1 MLVKYVLCVFYVL
14 LVLIFT
20 NGIVHYIFLC
30 SHFFH
35 KTLFFMTIKVAIY
48 IACRICWVLHSSMW
62 CVCLLCL
69 SIHSLTQLPAA
80 NMHTFPY
87 IFSLTDLLL
96 WDLKAREGSADGR
109 TSIHLIKLGG
119 SSVTQRVTQFAC
131 PPGKHEDPHV
141 LNPNRHSALSRF
153 QIFDSLKG
161 VKWYL
166 ILICIC
172 NYELVWAWIQRLR
185 PFTSYFL
192 LFSLFFSHCLFGTA
206 ILSLSW
212 WHSFFCSLDP
222 GSVNF
227 GLWIH
232 SDLLPV
238 FI

>member
-35 KTLFFMTIKVAIY
+35 KTLFFMTIKVAMY
-48 IACRICWVLHSSMW
+48 IACRICWVLHSRMW

-109 TSIHLIKLGG
+109 TSIHLIKPGG
-119 SSVTQRVTQFAC
+119 GSVTQRVTQCIPTRQAWRSPC
-131 PPGKHEDPHV
+131 
-141 LNPNRHSALSRF
+141 
-153 QIFDSLKG
+153 LKSQPTLG
-161 VKWYL
+161 LTQVSNFRQFEGCKM
-166 ILICIC
+166 I
-172 NYELVWAWIQRLR
+172 
-185 PFTSYFL
+185 
-192 LFSLFFSHCLFGTA
+192 SHFNLH
-206 ILSLSW
+206 L
-212 WHSFFCSLDP
+212 
-222 GSVNF
+222 
-227 GLWIH
+227 
-232 SDLLPV
+232 
-238 FI
+238 